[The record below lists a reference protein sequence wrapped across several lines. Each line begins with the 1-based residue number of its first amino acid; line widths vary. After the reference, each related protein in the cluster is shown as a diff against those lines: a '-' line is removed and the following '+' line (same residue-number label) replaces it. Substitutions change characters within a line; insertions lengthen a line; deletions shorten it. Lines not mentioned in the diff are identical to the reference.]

1 MADDEIV
8 TLLNKVGQLLAED
21 VEYPLDGTFLHAEV
35 DQGYVSPSIYKDLG
49 DKVLYRDPDL
59 DRLGDCLMDLWAA
72 YPETKRWAEMLY
84 TIRGK
89 SFEANFLYASDFD
102 PKEWPMERRSR
113 LVKEHFGDKPVIYPP
128 LQSDGTDE
136 VYTL

>member
-1 MADDEIV
+1 MNGGRNDSVRRCLVPLHPEGIAPAEG
-8 TLLNKVGQLLAED
+8 VGAC
-21 VEYPLDGTFLHAEV
+21 P
-35 DQGYVSPSIYKDLG
+35 
-49 DKVLYRDPDL
+49 
-59 DRLGDCLMDLWAA
+59 LGDCLMDLWAA

-128 LQSDGTDE
+128 LQPDGTDE